1 MRSGVHDLAGHRA
14 VYPEEAIDACIL
26 PASGGAMRDP
36 FLPTSDGTRLFHLD
50 WGRGAPVVFVH
61 A

>member
-1 MRSGVHDLAGHRA
+1 
-14 VYPEEAIDACIL
+14 
-26 PASGGAMRDP
+26 MRDP

-61 A
+61 AWSRSTYQGRPRPTSLASASSFQQVSFFER